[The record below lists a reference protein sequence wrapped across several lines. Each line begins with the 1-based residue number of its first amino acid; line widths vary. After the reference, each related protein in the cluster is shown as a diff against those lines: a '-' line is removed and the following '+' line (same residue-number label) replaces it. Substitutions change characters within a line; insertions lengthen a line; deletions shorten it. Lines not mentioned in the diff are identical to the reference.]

1 VEDMKKLLII
11 IAVVGFG
18 ILGYTYASTP
28 ASGDTQGGIH
38 IEVVDQEG
46 NIVIN
51 DYYDFEEETSLFDIL
66 QENYEIGCA
75 DSSYN
80 IDYTCDYKA
89 LNNHIILGI
98 EGVETDWTNS
108 FLEIKIDDEE
118 SQYGADLIMVLDE
131 TTYRLTYTS
140 LGGGE

>member
-1 VEDMKKLLII
+1 MKKLLMII
-11 IAVVGFG
+11 TVIGLGF
-18 ILGYTYASTP
+18 IGYTYASTP
-28 ASGDTQGGIH
+28 ASGDSQGGIH

-46 NIVIN
+46 TIIIS

-75 DSSYN
+75 DASYEM
-80 IDYTCDYKA
+80 DYTCEYTA
-89 LNNHIILGI
+89 WNNHIILGV
-98 EGVETDWTNS
+98 ESVETDWWNS
-108 FLEIKIDDEE
+108 FLEITVDDVK
-118 SQYGADLIMVLDE
+118 SQYGADSIMLIDE